1 MRRAIH
7 CDVHLVHALLHL
19 GGRTRR
25 LISVDRYLYLPLRY
39 HWPPLHQHP
48 FNLAVVLPN
57 ACMRQHVEQRF
68 VVILQHNGVL
78 LRELRSHALVSLDHL
93 QNGNQILSD
102 FASVAFAGDRPP
114 RRDGVKFET
123 MLFV

>member
-7 CDVHLVHALLHL
+7 CDVHLVHTLLHL

-68 VVILQHNGVL
+68 VVIVDIPA
-78 LRELRSHALVSLDHL
+78 ALVWWVQCDLH
-93 QNGNQILSD
+93 
-102 FASVAFAGDRPP
+102 
-114 RRDGVKFET
+114 RRV
-123 MLFV
+123 L